1 MSQQAATMSKT
12 SAKMP
17 GYAWVVLFALYMA
30 TLAAR
35 LIYLNCRP

>member
-30 TLAAR
+30 AFGRTAEF
-35 LIYLNCRP
+35 I